1 MSDLTVDLRELVKAP
16 RNVPH
21 QKRCALSDVLESL
34 TVEQR
39 DSLNVL
45 LEDGCRVPS
54 GSVADVLRKW
64 GYAVNGSTVM
74 RHRRRHRGTGCL
86 CP

>member
-1 MSDLTVDLRELVKAP
+1 MSEFVDELRALLEERP
-16 RNVPH
+16 PQPH
-21 QKRCALSDVLESL
+21 QKTCTVSL
-34 TVEQR
+34 ILADLTGEQR
-39 DSLNVL
+39 DLLLVL

-54 GSVADVLRKW
+54 GKVADTLRKW
-64 GYAVNGSTVM
+64 GYNVNYNAVQ

>member
-1 MSDLTVDLRELVKAP
+1 MSDLTVDLQELVDSP

-21 QKRCALSDVLESL
+21 QKRCALFGVLESL

-39 DSLNVL
+39 ESLNVL

-54 GSVADVLRKW
+54 GSVADVLSKW
-64 GYAVNGSTVM
+64 GYAVNYGTVT

>member
-1 MSDLTVDLRELVKAP
+1 MSDLVADLQDLIESP
-16 RNVPH
+16 RIIPPH
-21 QKRCALSDVLESL
+21 KRCALFDVLASL

-45 LEDGCRVPS
+45 LEDGCRVSS
-54 GSVADVLRKW
+54 GSVSDVLRKW
-64 GYAVNGSTVM
+64 GYAVNYGTIT